1 MSHIHMRYHHIAMSH
16 GTHINESWRI
26 SIWICDICHI
36 WVMAHMAGNY
46 SESCHIAMSHG
57 THINESWRI
66 SIYRIWI
73 CDICHICYTYDVT
86 SYLGMSHIGMSHM
99 RSGGHFAVAQDVR
112 PINASILF
120 PRHFHFPVAQ
130 DVRPINAS
138 ILQWTDL
145 LFLMGTA
152 ALYRVCSTG
161 LR

>member
-1 MSHIHMRYHHIAMSH
+1 
-16 GTHINESWRI
+16 
-26 SIWICDICHI
+26 
-36 WVMAHMAGNY
+36 MAGNY

-112 PINASILF
+112 PINASIL
-120 PRHFHFPVAQ
+120 
-130 DVRPINAS
+130 
-138 ILQWTDL
+138 QWTDL